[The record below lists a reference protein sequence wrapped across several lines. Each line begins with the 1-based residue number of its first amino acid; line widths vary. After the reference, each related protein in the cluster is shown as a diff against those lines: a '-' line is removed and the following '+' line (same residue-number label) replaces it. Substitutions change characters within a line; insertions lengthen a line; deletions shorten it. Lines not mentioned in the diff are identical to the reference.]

1 MIKTPADM
9 SYILRGLDGKAK
21 FTFKNK
27 DREKDYYIDLKKKQN
42 SIYRNYIN
50 LAGAVI
56 AAKNYEKISTEQR
69 PFYIHSVQVGS
80 DADIYGIWKD
90 CWIKYV
96 NATIPKSL
104 SDIAKITNGKKE
116 INLITSCYTS
126 RQGFLTLDYSVR
138 LELEKDKIEF
148 IER

>member
-1 MIKTPADM
+1 M
-9 SYILRGLDGKAK
+9 K
-21 FTFKNK
+21 F
-27 DREKDYYIDLKKKQN
+27 LKKQN
-42 SIYRNYIN
+42 SIYRKYIN

-56 AAKNYEKISTEQR
+56 SRENLEKISSVQR
-69 PFYIHSVQVGS
+69 PFYIHSVQEGS
-80 DADIYGIWKD
+80 DADIYGIWQN

-96 NATIPKSL
+96 EATIPKSL
-104 SDIAKITNGKKE
+104 KDIYEITKGKKE

-148 IER
+148 ISR

>member
-1 MIKTPADM
+1 M
-9 SYILRGLDGKAK
+9 SYILRGVDGKAK

-27 DREKDYYIDLKKKQN
+27 DTENSYIINLKKKQN
-42 SIYRNYIN
+42 SIYRDYIN

-56 AAKNYEKISTEQR
+56 ANKNYEKISSVQR
-69 PFYIHSVQVGS
+69 PFYIHSVQEGS
-80 DADIYGIWKD
+80 DADIYGIWKN

-96 NATIPKSL
+96 NATIPTSL
-104 SDIAKITNGKKE
+104 SDISKITNGKKE

-138 LELEKDKIEF
+138 LELEKNKIEYVK
-148 IER
+148 R